1 MGHKPSAPTYN
12 TQAALAEQ
20 NRLNQAAG
28 YQTYANLNG
37 PLGSYNVSV
46 DPVTGKMT
54 INKTLSG
61 NSMLAQQAQAD
72 ALSRFVGDPQAAQQ
86 AYYNAQMAY
95 VQPTFDRQI
104 EAAKESMANRGIVPG
119 SKAWDST
126 LANIENEQ
134 DKTRAALI
142 NEALFNGQNY
152 QNNILSQAQMAG
164 NQVYDPTLIEGAQ
177 GAGLENVYNKK
188 WQNKQD
194 IYKSKMARYN
204 AIQSAIWTGGASAIG
219 KTLGSS
225 LGLGGNNKEE

>member
-104 EAAKESMANRGIVPG
+104 EAAKESMANRGITAG

-126 LANIENEQ
+126 LANIENE
-134 DKTRAALI
+134 
-142 NEALFNGQNY
+142 
-152 QNNILSQAQMAG
+152 
-164 NQVYDPTLIEGAQ
+164 
-177 GAGLENVYNKK
+177 
-188 WQNKQD
+188 QD